1 MLTRKM
7 NLTER
12 IIFGVRHIRDEVQ
25 IMSTV
30 QEIEKAITQLPKNDF
45 GVLSEWLEEFEE
57 KMWDN
62 QFEEDVQSG
71 RLEKLA
77 NEAIADFR
85 AGRCRE
91 L

>member
-1 MLTRKM
+1 
-7 NLTER
+7 
-12 IIFGVRHIRDEVQ
+12 
-25 IMSTV
+25 MSTV
-30 QEIEKAITQLPKNDF
+30 QEIEKAITQLPEDDF
-45 GVLSEWLEEFEE
+45 GILSKWLEDFES

-77 NEAIADFR
+77 NEAISDFR
-85 AGRCRE
+85 AGKCKE